1 MNRQK
6 NKTISF
12 VLIMIAAASITGLVA
27 PSLGTDVQAERDGDE
42 YKSYY
47 NDDKQKSYYN
57 DDKQK
62 SYYNDNVQQS
72 NFNDNVASNEY
83 AKYFDPKD
91 KNVKV
96 EVIKCDNSIT
106 NIFDANQE
114 QSQIQVP
121 INVGIDGLA
130 ATGAED
136 GATAAG
142 GQDENKLAQ
151 LSIDKNTV
159 VWCKSEN
166 KYKVD
171 VTIAGA
177 QNQESNQNTADG
189 LQSNT
194 NTIEDQ
200 SEREHN
206 NYDSKY
212 KDSYGKD
219 EYKNYDS
226 KYKDSYGKDEYKKH
240 YDRED

>member
-1 MNRQK
+1 MKRQK

-12 VLIMIAAASITGLVA
+12 VLMIIAAASITGLVA

-42 YKSYY
+42 YKSNY

-62 SYYNDNVQQS
+62 SYY
-72 NFNDNVASNEY
+72 NDNVASNEY

-106 NIFDANQE
+106 NILDTNQE

-121 INVGIDGLA
+121 VNVGIGGLG
-130 ATGAED
+130 ATGAEE

-142 GQDENKLAQ
+142 QQDENKLAQ

-166 KYKVD
+166 NYEANVD
-171 VTIAGA
+171 LIQRQT
-177 QNQESNQNTADG
+177 QESNQDIG
-189 LQSNT
+189 VDSDLQTDS
-194 NTIEDQ
+194 IDVQ
-200 SEREHN
+200 SKKHDN
-206 NYDSKY
+206 KYDSKY
-212 KDSYGKD
+212 RD
-219 EYKNYDS
+219 NYERDGYS
-226 KYKDSYGKDEYKKH
+226 KY

>member
-12 VLIMIAAASITGLVA
+12 VLMMIAAASITGLVA

-47 NDDKQKSYYN
+47 NDDKQKS
-57 DDKQK
+57 
-62 SYYNDNVQQS
+62 

-106 NIFDANQE
+106 NILDPDQE
-114 QSQIQVP
+114 QSQFQVP
-121 INVGIDGLA
+121 VNVGISGLG
-130 ATGAED
+130 ATDAEE

-151 LSIDKNTV
+151 LSIDKNTL

-166 KYKVD
+166 KVKVD
-171 VTIAGA
+171 VSLA
-177 QNQESNQNTADG
+177 QSQAQASEQNTGDG

-212 KDSYGKD
+212 RDSYGKD

-226 KYKDSYGKDEYKKH
+226 KYRDSYGKDEYKKH